1 MRFRF
6 PICAVKP
13 DLMAVTDLLL
23 PHELHVTKYSLFSPL
38 LSSVSG
44 ERQVLQVTYSTGNLD

>member
-23 PHELHVTKYSLFSPL
+23 PHELQVTKYNLFSPL
-38 LSSVSG
+38 FNSVSG
-44 ERQVLQVTYSTGNLD
+44 ERQVLQVTYSTA